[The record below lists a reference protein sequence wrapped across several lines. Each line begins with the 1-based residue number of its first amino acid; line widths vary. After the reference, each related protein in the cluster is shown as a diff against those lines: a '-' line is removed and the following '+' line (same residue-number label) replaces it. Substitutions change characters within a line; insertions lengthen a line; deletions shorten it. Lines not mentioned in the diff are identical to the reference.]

1 MKLTAKKIIKPI
13 FTAASLLSTAVLTL
27 AYLFGNHLPDHF
39 QVVEGGSLTFQHM
52 PVRAVYNDSALS
64 QAELGDTALA
74 GSEYSVD
81 LKLFGIIPVKEA
93 QVDVVGEM
101 YVVPS
106 GTTFGIKI
114 LTEGVL
120 VVGMSDVDGQEG
132 LSNPAKN
139 AGIKEG
145 DIILSIDGQTVSSN
159 EDVAAVIEKSEGRSL
174 RMELQRDN
182 MTFTVAFTPV
192 LSATENKY
200 KAGLW
205 VRDSSA
211 GIGTLTFYDPATGIA
226 AGLGHGI
233 CDVDTGDLLPL
244 SSGELVGAKIHN
256 VVKGKVGSPGEL
268 RGQFTD
274 GTLGNLLMNGET
286 GVYGRTADLST
297 GGQWMKI
304 AMKQEVETGPAQ
316 ILTTIDDG
324 EPRLYDCEIEKV
336 HFNDESLTQNMV
348 IRVTDP
354 ELLETTGGIVQ
365 GMSGSPII
373 QNDCLVGAVTHVF
386 VNDPTKGYGI
396 FAENMYNSA
405 KSVAGASAKKA
416 S

>member
-1 MKLTAKKIIKPI
+1 MKISAKKIIKPI
-13 FTAASLLSTAVLTL
+13 FSAAALLSAALLTL
-27 AYLFGNHLPDHF
+27 TYLIGNHLPDHF
-39 QVVEGGSLTFQHM
+39 QVVEGSRLTLNM
-52 PVRAVYNDSALS
+52 PVQAVYNDSAPS
-64 QAELGDTALA
+64 QSLLGQKALA
-74 GSEYSVD
+74 GSEYNVD
-81 LKLFGIIPVKEA
+81 LKLFGFIPVKQA

-106 GTTFGIKI
+106 GAPFGIKI
-114 LTEGVL
+114 FTSGVL
-120 VVGMSDVDGQEG
+120 VVGMSDVDGKEG

-145 DIILSIDGQTVSSN
+145 DLILSIDGQAVSTN
-159 EDVAAVIEKSEGRSL
+159 EDVAAIIEKSDGSSL

-182 MTFTVAFTPV
+182 MTFVVGFTPV
-192 LSATENKY
+192 LSATENRY

-211 GIGTLTFYDPATGIA
+211 GIGTLTFYNPATGIA

-233 CDVDTGDLLPL
+233 CDVDTGEILPL
-244 SSGELVGAKIHN
+244 STGELVGAKIHS
-256 VVKGKVGSPGEL
+256 VVKGKVGAPGEL
-268 RGQFTD
+268 RGQFTESS
-274 GTLGNLLMNGET
+274 LGNLLINGET
-286 GVYGRTADLST
+286 GVYGRTGDLS
-297 GGQWMKI
+297 GGGELMQI
-304 AMKQEVETGPAQ
+304 AMKQEVETGAAQ

-324 EPRLYDCEIEKV
+324 TPKLYDCEIEKV

-348 IRVTDP
+348 IRVTDQA
-354 ELLETTGGIVQ
+354 LLDTTGGIVQ

-373 QNDCLVGAVTHVF
+373 QNGRLVGAVTHVF
-386 VNDPTKGYGI
+386 INDPTKGYGI